1 MVRVCLYARIS
12 WHTACALP
20 GSFPRSIVVFFMP
33 FAVPMWLFGLLA
45 IAMLGGG
52 AYVFYQWAIGALVGT
67 VYLVSSVALLVMSF
81 LGRPLVLW
89 LFRRPGHD
97 EPDHQRGGEVRRIA
111 RPDGTQL
118 RVELYGPVGAPVLLM
133 THGWGTNSTLWYYA
147 KRHLADRYRLVL
159 WDLPGLGESTQPRD
173 RDFALEKMAA
183 DLEAILDEVAE
194 GPVTLVG
201 HSIGGMISLT
211 FCRLFPGHL
220 GSRVAGLVLV
230 DTTHTKPTRTAPLSG
245 LMRALEKPLFVPLLY
260 LTILLS
266 PLVWLMNWLSYFN
279 GTSHLFT
286 MFSGFAGQET
296 RGQLDFATRFTPMAS
311 PAVLARGML
320 AMLNYD
326 ESATLR
332 TIPIPTLVVAG
343 DTDRLTVPE
352 ASEHMSR
359 EIPAA
364 RLALLRQA
372 GHMALLDHHDELHAA
387 ISQILRP
394 TTAATVAEPPLR
406 HTA

>member
-1 MVRVCLYARIS
+1 M
-12 WHTACALP
+12 
-20 GSFPRSIVVFFMP
+20 FFMP

-52 AYVFYQWAIGALVGT
+52 GYLLYQWAIGAVVGT
-67 VYLVSSVALLVMSF
+67 VYLVASLAMLVLSF
-81 LGRPLVLW
+81 FGRPIVLW
-89 LFRRPGHD
+89 LFRRPGRD
-97 EPDHQRGGEVRRIA
+97 EPDHRRGGEVRRIA
-111 RPDGTQL
+111 RPDGTDL

-147 KRHLADRYRLVL
+147 KRHLVDRYRLVL

-173 RDFALEKMAA
+173 RDFAVEKMAA
-183 DLEAILDEVAE
+183 DLKAILDEVAE

-211 FCRLFPGHL
+211 FCRLFPQLL
-220 GSRVAGLVLV
+220 GGRVAGLVLV
-230 DTTHTKPTRTAPLSG
+230 GTTHTKPTRTAPFSR

-260 LTILLS
+260 LTILFS

-279 GTSHLFT
+279 GTAHLLT
-286 MFSGFAGQET
+286 MVGGFAGRET
-296 RGQLDFATRFTPMAS
+296 RGQLDFATRFTAMAS

-320 AMLNYD
+320 AMLRYD
-326 ESATLR
+326 ERATLGK
-332 TIPIPTLVVAG
+332 IPVPTLVVAG

-359 EIPAA
+359 TIPSA
-364 RLALLRQA
+364 RLVLLRQA

-387 ISQILRP
+387 IAQ
-394 TTAATVAEPPLR
+394 TQTAPAAARVVESPLR